1 MLDPNGI
8 REDDTQQ
15 KELNLGSG
23 GDLQVDRPARN
34 LNQDTSVNSFV
45 KILKGVFGWVR
56 GAAGIC
62 QKVLPAVAPVR
73 KVIWRQVRYTG
84 SKIVVDDNLNDHHAQ
99 IIDNFAIQFP
109 PN

>member
-1 MLDPNGI
+1 MQDLNGI

-23 GDLQVDRPARN
+23 GDLQVDGPARN

-45 KILKGVFGWVR
+45 QILKGVFGWVR
-56 GAAGIC
+56 GAAGTC
-62 QKVLPAVAPVR
+62 QKVLPAVSPVR

-84 SKIVVDDNLNDHHAQ
+84 SKIVVDDNHNDHHAQ
-99 IIDNFAIQFP
+99 IVDNFAI
-109 PN
+109 